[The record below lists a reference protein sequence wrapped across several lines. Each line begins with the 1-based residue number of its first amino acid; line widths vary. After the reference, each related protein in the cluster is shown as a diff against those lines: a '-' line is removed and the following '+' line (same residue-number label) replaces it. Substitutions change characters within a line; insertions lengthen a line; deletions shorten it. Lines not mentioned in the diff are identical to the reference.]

1 MKTTCI
7 IFLLGFALGGIV
19 SSLVYEQKM
28 QTMYEDVQKR
38 VEKLERDTK
47 IVEGWQRTA
56 RLKMLKKDK

>member
-7 IFLLGFALGGIV
+7 TFLLGFALGGIV
-19 SSLVYEQKM
+19 SSLVYERKM

-47 IVEGWQRTA
+47 IVERWQRTA
-56 RLKMLKKDK
+56 RLKL